1 MATALSNDLL
11 VDRDNLRHIE
21 ARESE
26 LTVQPGEAL
35 VKIDRFALTANNVTY
50 AVAGDLI
57 GYWSFFPAPEGLGR
71 VPVWGFGDVVESH
84 ADGLSPGTR
93 LYGYWPM
100 STYLKI
106 LPVRVKEDGLF
117 DGAAHRQALPQVYN
131 RYQRTDADPAY
142 RAEREREHALLRPL
156 FITSFVIDDFLADN
170 DFFGAKDVVITSASS
185 KTSIGLGWSLARRA
199 GLRPATVGLTSPGNK
214 AFVEGL
220 KIYDRVMTYDEIGQ
234 LDGASPTIFVDMAG
248 NQTVLAALHRHFAD
262 ACVYS
267 CRVGGTHW
275 EAGEAV
281 DPGNWPGP
289 APKFF
294 FAPDQ
299 ITKRVA
305 DWGADGFARRQNEA
319 WFDLLPFIDSWLQ
332 LEDVNGVEAT
342 AAAFRHLVDG
352 GLSPS
357 VGLTASL
364 WK

>member
-156 FITSFVIDDFLADN
+156 FITSFVI
-170 DFFGAKDVVITSASS
+170 
-185 KTSIGLGWSLARRA
+185 
-199 GLRPATVGLTSPGNK
+199 
-214 AFVEGL
+214 
-220 KIYDRVMTYDEIGQ
+220 
-234 LDGASPTIFVDMAG
+234 
-248 NQTVLAALHRHFAD
+248 
-262 ACVYS
+262 
-267 CRVGGTHW
+267 
-275 EAGEAV
+275 
-281 DPGNWPGP
+281 
-289 APKFF
+289 
-294 FAPDQ
+294 
-299 ITKRVA
+299 
-305 DWGADGFARRQNEA
+305 GFN
-319 WFDLLPFIDSWLQ
+319 
-332 LEDVNGVEAT
+332 
-342 AAAFRHLVDG
+342 
-352 GLSPS
+352 
-357 VGLTASL
+357 
-364 WK
+364 